1 MIINNIASSKV
12 FGGADIKMESTL
24 KNPNQFKEAVI
35 YESLNSLPTKK
46 INEFVHSEE
55 AKTMLNEGIIS
66 QDVLDRLVA
75 NSDHHNCK
83 VLKTTVCHMA
93 KENGDPIWDEFVKA
107 RIQERRLLNDL
118 IEKYGKD
125 AKVIADSAEK
135 DIVKAC
141 IPEYFR

>member
-1 MIINNIASSKV
+1 MIINNPVTSRV
-12 FGGADIKMESTL
+12 FGGANITMESTL

-35 YESLNSLPTKK
+35 YESLNSLPAKK

-55 AKTMLNEGIIS
+55 ARMMLNEGIIS
-66 QDVLDRLVA
+66 QDILDRLVA
-75 NSDHHNCK
+75 NSEHEGN

-107 RIQERRLLNDL
+107 RIQERRLLNEL

-125 AKVIADSAEK
+125 AKVIADNAEK